1 MASANPLLAQL
12 HIPRLCCSR
21 SWAWPLAS
29 TALPHT
35 GSSSARWSSSGARW
49 KERQA
54 KDPFTKE
61 AKRMGFKA
69 RASLKLVQMNAK
81 FKLFKPG
88 QTVIDL
94 VAYQRT
100 RPRGRVI
107 GIDILP
113 STPPLGVATFQGDFL
128 SPRVRK
134 LVKEFIA
141 RAKVHDKE
149 FPQKDEAAVGSSVS
163 QESVLAQRSYFDQEK
178 HASEDIEGASDDN
191 AATASVDVV
200 LSDMSAP
207 LRRSSGFAVSKTL
220 TNPYRRLMNTSG
232 SRFRDHAGSMDLCT
246 AALQFASETL
256 KPGGHFVC
264 KFYQGAEDKEFE
276 NQLRKMFDRVCRE
289 KPEASRAESNEAYF
303 VALRRK
309 RGAQLKLEE
318 E

>member
-29 TALPHT
+29 TALHHT

-54 KDPFTKE
+54 NDPFTKE
-61 AKRMGFKA
+61 AKRKGLKA
-69 RASLKLVQMNAK
+69 RAAIKLIQMNAK
-81 FKLFKPG
+81 FKLFRPG

-94 VAYQRT
+94 VAYQQT

-107 GIDILP
+107 GIDLLP
-113 STPPLGVATFQGDFL
+113 STPPPGVATFQGDFL

-134 LVKEFIA
+134 LVKEFIV

-149 FPQKDEAAVGSSVS
+149 YPQKDEAADGSPVS
-163 QESVLAQRSYFDQEK
+163 EAPALDQRSYFDQER
-178 HASEDIEGASDDN
+178 HASEEVEGATDDN
-191 AATASVDVV
+191 AAMASVDVV

-207 LRRSSGFAVSKTL
+207 WGRGYGYNSKTL
-220 TNPYRRLMNTSG
+220 TNPYNRLMNTSG

-264 KFYQGAEDKEFE
+264 KFYQGAEDKKLED
-276 NQLRKMFDRVCRE
+276 QLRKMFDRVCRE

-309 RGAQLKLEE
+309 RGVQLELEE